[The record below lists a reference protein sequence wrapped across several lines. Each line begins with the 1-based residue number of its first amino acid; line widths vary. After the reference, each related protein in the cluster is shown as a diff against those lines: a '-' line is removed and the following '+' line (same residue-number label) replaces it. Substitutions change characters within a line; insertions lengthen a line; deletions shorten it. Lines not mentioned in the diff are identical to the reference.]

1 MTIYGTMAIN
11 KFTSICG
18 SVFDEREASAADAVA
33 DAAANAAANAVADA
47 AWSSNLVM
55 SHTLKYTNFHVRIY
69 TMLSS
74 SSYTLHARVWRH
86 YALTHASAC
95 TPAC

>member
-47 AWSSNLVM
+47 A
-55 SHTLKYTNFHVRIY
+55 
-69 TMLSS
+69 
-74 SSYTLHARVWRH
+74 
-86 YALTHASAC
+86 
-95 TPAC
+95 